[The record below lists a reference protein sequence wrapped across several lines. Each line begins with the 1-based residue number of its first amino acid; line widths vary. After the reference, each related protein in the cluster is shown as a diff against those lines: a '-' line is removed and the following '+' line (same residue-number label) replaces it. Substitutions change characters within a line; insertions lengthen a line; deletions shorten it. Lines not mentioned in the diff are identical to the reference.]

1 MTEGGPL
8 QRRASR
14 NAGLIRENHGIKD
27 TIMMRF
33 FGLACLRAL
42 IFAGLAAGV
51 LSPAMAQEAQISDA
65 KLQSFVVAAMKVG
78 ELIDQWAPRIEAAKT
93 AEERAQLKGTANGEL
108 VQAIQS
114 TGDLTVQEYQ
124 QIGQRAEGDQA
135 LQERIMKIVKS
146 GDPQK

>member
-1 MTEGGPL
+1 
-8 QRRASR
+8 
-14 NAGLIRENHGIKD
+14 
-27 TIMMRF
+27 MRF
-33 FGLACLRAL
+33 LGLAFLRAL
-42 IFAGLAAGV
+42 FLATGLTAGA

-78 ELIDQWAPRIEAAKT
+78 ELIDQWTPRIEAAKT

-135 LQERIMKIVKS
+135 LQERIMKIVQS
-146 GDPQK
+146 GDPQPQK

>member
-1 MTEGGPL
+1 
-8 QRRASR
+8 
-14 NAGLIRENHGIKD
+14 
-27 TIMMRF
+27 MRF
-33 FGLACLRAL
+33 FGLAFLRAL
-42 IFAGLAAGV
+42 LLATGLTAGV
-51 LSPAMAQEAQISDA
+51 LSPARAQEAQISDA

-78 ELIDQWAPRIEAAKT
+78 ELIDQWTPRIEAAKT
-93 AEERAQLKGTANGEL
+93 AEERAQLKGAANGEL

-135 LQERIMKIVKS
+135 LQERIMKIVQS